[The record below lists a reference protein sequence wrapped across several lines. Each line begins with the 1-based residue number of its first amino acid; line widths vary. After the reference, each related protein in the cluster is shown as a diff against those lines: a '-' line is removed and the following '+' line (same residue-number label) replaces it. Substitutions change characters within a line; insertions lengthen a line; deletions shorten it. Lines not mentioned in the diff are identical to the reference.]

1 LKTEN
6 AKSKYYFIGGILIA
20 LCGTICFSVKAI
32 FIKLAYH
39 ESSVDAVTLLAL
51 RMIFSVPFFLLTAA
65 YSSNKSSN
73 VKFTGKQWLYIALVG
88 CIGYYVSS
96 MFDFVGLQ
104 YVSAGIERLI
114 LFIYPTFVLLFSS
127 LIFKIKV
134 KPMQWLA
141 LIVTYLGLSIAFFGD
156 LDFSSSQNSNF
167 IFGSVMI
174 FICAITYAFYI
185 IGGGQLI
192 PQVGSSKF
200 NSYAMSFASVGVLL
214 HFFLLSDASLTQ
226 LPPIVYLYGFLMA
239 IFSTV
244 IPSYMVAA
252 AINRIGP
259 GNAAIVSS
267 VGPVSTI
274 FLANIFLGES
284 VTVWQILG
292 TILILIGVIIISQQK
307 NLLKLPLQ
315 KFSGVA
321 FAFLNHIFRRS
332 SKK

>member
-1 LKTEN
+1 MKTEGS
-6 AKSKYYFIGGILIA
+6 KSKYYFIGGILIA

-32 FIKLAYH
+32 FIKLAYR
-39 ESSVDAVTLLAL
+39 ESPVDAVTLLAL
-51 RMIFSVPFFLLTAA
+51 RMIFSVPFFMITAA

-73 VKFTGKQWLYIALVG
+73 VKFTFKQWLYIALVG

-127 LIFKIKV
+127 VIFKIKV

-141 LIVTYLGLSIAFFGD
+141 LSVTYIGLMVAFLGD
-156 LDFSSSQNSNF
+156 LNFNSNQNSHF
-167 IFGSVMI
+167 VFGAVMI
-174 FICAITYAFYI
+174 FICAVTYAFYI

-192 PQVGSSKF
+192 PQVGASKF
-200 NSYAMSFASVGVLL
+200 NSYAMSFASLGVLL
-214 HFFLLSDASLTQ
+214 HFFLLSDAPLLELQ
-226 LPPIVYLYGFLMA
+226 PVIYLYGFLMA
-239 IFSTV
+239 VFSTV
-244 IPSYMVAA
+244 IPSYMISA

-274 FLANIFLGES
+274 FLAHIFLGES
-284 VTVWQILG
+284 VTIWQLFG
-292 TILILIGVIIISQQK
+292 TAMILIGVVIISRQK
-307 NLLKLPLQ
+307 GL
-315 KFSGVA
+315 
-321 FAFLNHIFRRS
+321 
-332 SKK
+332 